1 MEMVRWSSGT
11 SICFIAPSLLTMLC
25 SEEMQLAPGTEAYAN
40 IPLVINAL
48 GVVLGRVK
56 DSKAAA
62 KTFSSKSKAN
72 ELPRVEDDIFGNGE
86 ENNDSD
92 DDNARSLVSLP
103 IPQRVPYR
111 IVEHHGPSR
120 PQVLHGELDSLI
132 AFASDD
138 LPEIALDNEAQ
149 PTRLQGTYRQQHHQ
163 DQQEEDEHLRFRQ
176 PEHQHRD
183 QKHQEAHAAYYEES
197 SQRYRVAHRG
207 EMGGHQYRELVIN
220 TANTRKD
227 GSQPPVK
234 AMGLSEQKTLAGPVL
249 PITKARIPSLPS
261 SRLQVNRVP
270 VSSSNFYHTV
280 TRAPSNR
287 APPPT
292 HPANRIPPPGQ
303 RFAKGKEKAGVHS
316 AESNF
321 SSHIRQ
327 DQSDESHRFVRQR
340 LVRDGQ
346 AGPSREVYLTRE
358 EEEQRSRGFAADAYT
373 TAIYE
378 DDEN

>member
-1 MEMVRWSSGT
+1 M
-11 SICFIAPSLLTMLC
+11 MLYT
-25 SEEMQLAPGTEAYAN
+25 EEMQLAPGTEAYAN

-72 ELPRVEDDIFGNGE
+72 ELPRVEDDIFSNGE
-86 ENNDSD
+86 ESNDSD
-92 DDNARSLVSLP
+92 DDNAQSLVSRP
-103 IPQRVPYR
+103 NPQRVPYR
-111 IVEHHGPSR
+111 IVERHGPSR
-120 PQVLHGELDSLI
+120 PQALHGELDSLI

-138 LPEIALDNEAQ
+138 LPEIALDDEAQ
-149 PTRLQGTYRQQHHQ
+149 HTRLQGTYRQQHHQ
-163 DQQEEDEHLRFRQ
+163 DQQEEDERLRFQQ
-176 PEHQHRD
+176 PEHQQHRD
-183 QKHQEAHAAYYEES
+183 RKHQETHAAYYEES
-197 SQRYRVAHRG
+197 SQRYRVPHRG
-207 EMGGHQYRELVIN
+207 EMGGHQYRELVIK

-227 GSQPPVK
+227 GSQPPAKV
-234 AMGLSEQKTLAGPVL
+234 MGLSEQKTLAGPVL

-261 SRLQVNRVP
+261 SRLQVNRVQ
-270 VSSSNFYHTV
+270 SSNFYHTV
-280 TRAPSNR
+280 TRAPLTR

-303 RFAKGKEKAGVHS
+303 RFAKGKEKAGVHL

-327 DQSDESHRFVRQR
+327 DQLDESRRFVCQR
-340 LVRDGQ
+340 LVCDGQ
-346 AGPSREVYLTRE
+346 AGPSREVYLTQE

-378 DDEN
+378 NDEN